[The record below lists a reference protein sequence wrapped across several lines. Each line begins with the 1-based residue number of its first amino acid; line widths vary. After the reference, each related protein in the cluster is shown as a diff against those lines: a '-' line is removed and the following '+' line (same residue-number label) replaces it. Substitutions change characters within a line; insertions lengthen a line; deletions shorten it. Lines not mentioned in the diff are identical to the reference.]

1 MEFATLTKVIAFVSI
16 TSLVGI
22 YAVSDG
28 WEMRKLILQQGLLS
42 ALLIVSMIYYRKH
55 KLAEKAKKNPL
66 KAKAK

>member
-28 WEMRKLILQQGLLS
+28 WEMRKLILQQGFLS

-55 KLAEKAKKNPL
+55 KLAEKAKKNPQQ
-66 KAKAK
+66 AKAK